1 MVPTYYVPLE
11 EFIYTPNGKIDRK
24 KLPLPK
30 NLSKMSNEEY
40 IAPKNEIQKKL
51 VKVFENVLN
60 VKPIGIN
67 DNFFELGGDSLLAM
81 KLSVELLKIT
91 NKISYSDIFKYSTVS
106 EMEEKINLSNE
117 KTVHN
122 RIEEIPE
129 STLKILKDTI
139 QESEIKEYHPR
150 NILLT
155 GVTGYLG
162 IHILEE
168 FIKNE
173 SGKVYCIVRN
183 EPGLSINTKITQ
195 KLEYYFNGKYK
206 DLINK
211 RIIPILGDICKENF
225 GLSAEVLNNVTGD
238 IDVVINSAANVAHY
252 GKYDNFYNTNVNSV
266 KYMLEFCEKYNK
278 KFYHISTT
286 GVSGKK
292 LNSNYSTEK
301 NKEFKENSL
310 YIGQYLDNVYT
321 YSKFEAETKIFE
333 AISRNVDSYILR
345 LGNLMPRI
353 SDGLFQENVYE
364 NAFVTKIA
372 TFMKLGI
379 IPESLSKSDLEFTPV
394 DVAAQAIYKIV
405 TNTSKKNRVFHVY
418 NNNFITLKDYIEDIK
433 DFGYNLK
440 IVTEDHFRK
449 EILKILQDEKQKTI
463 LQNITSDLD
472 NNYNLN
478 YNQNEAFGY
487 KKLEKGTQ
495 LYSNGLIKS
504 LEELKKE
511 CTEWNNDA
519 YNESSDG
526 YSSDLNQKLRDYD
539 ENYFKENALI
549 IVTYETANYLKTKL
563 KHIIVDGSTLIV
575 NIKQTTK
582 IGNYST
588 EAYFWSMLI
597 EIKKNDIINVD
608 ELKVNCSKR

>member
-211 RIIPILGDICKENF
+211 RIIPILGDIC
-225 GLSAEVLNNVTGD
+225 
-238 IDVVINSAANVAHY
+238 
-252 GKYDNFYNTNVNSV
+252 
-266 KYMLEFCEKYNK
+266 
-278 KFYHISTT
+278 
-286 GVSGKK
+286 
-292 LNSNYSTEK
+292 
-301 NKEFKENSL
+301 
-310 YIGQYLDNVYT
+310 
-321 YSKFEAETKIFE
+321 
-333 AISRNVDSYILR
+333 
-345 LGNLMPRI
+345 
-353 SDGLFQENVYE
+353 
-364 NAFVTKIA
+364 
-372 TFMKLGI
+372 
-379 IPESLSKSDLEFTPV
+379 
-394 DVAAQAIYKIV
+394 
-405 TNTSKKNRVFHVY
+405 
-418 NNNFITLKDYIEDIK
+418 
-433 DFGYNLK
+433 
-440 IVTEDHFRK
+440 
-449 EILKILQDEKQKTI
+449 
-463 LQNITSDLD
+463 
-472 NNYNLN
+472 
-478 YNQNEAFGY
+478 
-487 KKLEKGTQ
+487 
-495 LYSNGLIKS
+495 
-504 LEELKKE
+504 
-511 CTEWNNDA
+511 
-519 YNESSDG
+519 
-526 YSSDLNQKLRDYD
+526 
-539 ENYFKENALI
+539 
-549 IVTYETANYLKTKL
+549 
-563 KHIIVDGSTLIV
+563 
-575 NIKQTTK
+575 
-582 IGNYST
+582 
-588 EAYFWSMLI
+588 
-597 EIKKNDIINVD
+597 
-608 ELKVNCSKR
+608 